1 MCRIGCSEVVRT
13 AESSMRAETDLFP
26 PPFECFSSVSWLFP
40 GVCIPDFDC
49 LIYGLDVGDVG
60 VEVVRVV
67 PIQATRVG

>member
-1 MCRIGCSEVVRT
+1 MVIGLWYDPLILDYVGWT
-13 AESSMRAETDLFP
+13 YHFP
-26 PPFECFSSVSWLFP
+26 LPFESFSSISLLFP